1 MFESH
6 INYLYNYKT
15 IKEEIINIKKDT
27 NLLVVTKNQTFDK
40 IKELINIGHCDFAEN
55 KVQETN
61 DKWSD
66 VLKKNKN
73 IQLHLIGKLQSNKVK
88 DAFSLFNFIH
98 TLDNEKLANKF
109 HEIEKNSHK
118 KIKFFIQV
126 NIGNEDQKN
135 GIKIDL
141 LKDFVSLCK
150 HDLQLDVIGL
160 MCIPP
165 KDLDPEIFFN
175 TMKFLGAEN
184 NLKELSMGMSS
195 DYKVAIKCGSTFV
208 RIGSSIFN

>member
-1 MFESH
+1 MSESH
-6 INYLYNYKT
+6 LNYLYNYRT
-15 IKEEIINIKKDT
+15 IKEEIINIKNDT
-27 NLLVVTKNQTFDK
+27 NLLVVTKNQNFDK
-40 IKELINIGHCDFAEN
+40 IKELIGIGHFDFAEN
-55 KVQETN
+55 KVQEAN
-61 DKWSD
+61 EKWSEI
-66 VLKKNKN
+66 LKSNKN
-73 IQLHLIGKLQSNKVK
+73 IQLHLIGKLQSNKAK

-109 HEIEKNSHK
+109 HEIEKNSQK

-126 NIGNEDQKN
+126 NIGDEDQKN

-141 LKDFVSLCK
+141 LKDFVNLCK
-150 HDLQLDVIGL
+150 YDLKLDVVGL

-175 TMKFLGAEN
+175 KMKSLSIEN

-195 DYKVAIKCGSTFV
+195 DYKQAIKCGSTFI

>member
-1 MFESH
+1 MSESH
-6 INYLYNYKT
+6 LNYLYNYKT

-27 NLLVVTKNQTFDK
+27 NLLVVTKNQNFDK
-40 IKELINIGHCDFAEN
+40 IKELISIGQCDFAEN
-55 KVQETN
+55 RVQEAN
-61 DKWSD
+61 EKWSE
-66 VLKKNKN
+66 VLKLNKN
-73 IQLHLIGKLQSNKVK
+73 IQLHLIGKLQSNKAK

-109 HEIEKNSHK
+109 HEIEKNSQK

-126 NIGNEDQKN
+126 NIGDEDQKN

-141 LKDFVSLCK
+141 LKDFVNLCK
-150 HDLQLDVIGL
+150 NDLKLDVIGL

-175 TMKFLGAEN
+175 KMRSLSAEN

-195 DYKVAIKCGSTFV
+195 DYRVAIKCGSTFV

>member
-1 MFESH
+1 MSESH
-6 INYLYNYKT
+6 INYLNNYKT
-15 IKEEIINIKKDT
+15 IKEEIINIKKDI
-27 NLLVVTKNQTFDK
+27 NLLVVTKNQNFDK

-55 KVQETN
+55 KVQEAN
-61 DKWSD
+61 EKWSE
-66 VLKKNKN
+66 VLQTNKN
-73 IQLHLIGKLQSNKVK
+73 IKLHLIGKLQSNKVK
-88 DAFSLFNFIH
+88 DAYSLFNFIH

-150 HDLQLDVIGL
+150 HDLKLDVIGL

-175 TMKFLGAEN
+175 KMKSLGAEN

>member
-1 MFESH
+1 MSESH
-6 INYLYNYKT
+6 LNYLYNYKT

-27 NLLVVTKNQTFDK
+27 NLLVVTKNQNFDK
-40 IKELINIGHCDFAEN
+40 IKELISIGHFDFAEN
-55 KVQETN
+55 KVQEAN
-61 DKWSD
+61 DKWSEI
-66 VLKKNKN
+66 LKSNKN
-73 IQLHLIGKLQSNKVK
+73 IQLHLIGKLQSNKAK

-109 HEIEKNSHK
+109 HEIEKNSQK

-126 NIGNEDQKN
+126 NIGDEDQKN

-141 LKDFVSLCK
+141 LKDFVNLCK
-150 HDLQLDVIGL
+150 YDLKLDVIGL

-165 KDLDPEIFFN
+165 KDLDPEIFF
-175 TMKFLGAEN
+175 TKMRSLGAEN

-195 DYKVAIKCGSTFV
+195 DYKVAIECGSTFV

>member
-1 MFESH
+1 MSESH
-6 INYLYNYKT
+6 LNYLYNYKT

-27 NLLVVTKNQTFDK
+27 NLLVVTKNQSFDK
-40 IKELINIGHCDFAEN
+40 IKELISIGQCDFAEN
-55 KVQETN
+55 KVQEASE
-61 DKWSD
+61 KWSEA
-66 VLKKNKN
+66 LKSNKN
-73 IQLHLIGKLQSNKVK
+73 IKLHLIGKLQSNKAK

-109 HEIEKNSHK
+109 SELEKNSQK

-126 NIGNEDQKN
+126 NIGDEEQKN

-141 LKDFVSLCK
+141 LKDFVNLCK
-150 HDLQLDVIGL
+150 YDLKLDVIGL

-165 KDLDPEIFFN
+165 INLDPESFFN
-175 TMKFLGAEN
+175 KMRSLSLEN

-195 DYKVAIKCGSTFV
+195 DYKLAIKYGSTFV

>member
-1 MFESH
+1 MSESH
-6 INYLYNYKT
+6 LNYLYNYRT
-15 IKEEIINIKKDT
+15 IKEEIINIKNDT
-27 NLLVVTKNQTFDK
+27 NLLVVTKNQNFDK
-40 IKELINIGHCDFAEN
+40 IKELISIGHFDFAEN
-55 KVQETN
+55 KVQEAN
-61 DKWSD
+61 EKWSEI
-66 VLKKNKN
+66 LKSNKN
-73 IQLHLIGKLQSNKVK
+73 IQLHLIGKLQSNKAK

-109 HEIEKNSHK
+109 HEIEKNSQK

-126 NIGNEDQKN
+126 NIGDEDQKN

-141 LKDFVSLCK
+141 LKDFVNLCK
-150 HDLQLDVIGL
+150 NDLKLDVIGL

-175 TMKFLGAEN
+175 KMRSLNAEN

-195 DYKVAIKCGSTFV
+195 DYRVAIKCGSTFV